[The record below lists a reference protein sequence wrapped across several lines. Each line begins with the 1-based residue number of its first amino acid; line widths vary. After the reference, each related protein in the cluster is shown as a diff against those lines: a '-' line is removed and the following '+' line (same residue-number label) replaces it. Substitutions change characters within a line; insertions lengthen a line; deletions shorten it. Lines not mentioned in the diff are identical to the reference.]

1 MEELLKTDD
10 LFSRSRSGDLVEEV
24 ISVSKSEVVLD
35 IDGLTTGV
43 IRGGELLI
51 SPAVT
56 RISKWRIAHATVLE
70 LENEKGQ
77 MELSFR
83 IASHQKAWEE
93 LDEMLQEG
101 RIVEADI
108 VDANKGGLIVRSA
121 ASKDFYRFLN

>member
-1 MEELLKTDD
+1 MED
-10 LFSRSRSGDLVEEV
+10 R
-24 ISVSKSEVVLD
+24 
-35 IDGLTTGV
+35 
-43 IRGGELLI
+43 
-51 SPAVT
+51 
-56 RISKWRIAHATVLE
+56 HATVLE

-108 VDANKGGLIVRSA
+108 VDANKGGLIVRVGRVEGFLPVSQLTMEHYPRVEGGDKNKILDRLKTYMTKSL
-121 ASKDFYRFLN
+121 ASKLLTWMKARTS